1 MTFFISFLY
10 IFSSSANTIIERQ
23 VENLSPKE
31 LLYVD
36 DALSH
41 EQLLKMKC
49 DTCASQLQDVE
60 LKNFVSQMSATHQQN
75 FGQFY
80 QLLRG

>member
-1 MTFFISFLY
+1 MYKISL
-10 IFSSSANTIIERQ
+10 SANTNIERQ
-23 VENLSPKE
+23 VRVMSPKE

-49 DTCASQLQDVE
+49 DACASQLQDVE
-60 LKNFVSQMSATHQQN
+60 LKNFVSQMAETHQQN